1 MRRTQKTEHKKVKQL
16 VGLSVSVNEL
26 LKVEK
31 PAFHYGFS
39 LNKLFAINKPHLSAY
54 LIRLR
59 VTPSDSVC
67 SFCIIFSYSFYGMLK
82 MRRTQKAEYKKA
94 NEAKFA

>member
-1 MRRTQKTEHKKVKQL
+1 MKQL

-59 VTPSDSVC
+59 VTPGGSVC
-67 SFCIIFSYSFYGMLK
+67 SFCIIFSYP
-82 MRRTQKAEYKKA
+82 MRDVKNALTATKLNK
-94 NEAKFA
+94 